1 MGHIRQSL
9 GVGDDMNNLT
19 RKQLIERLEWLEKK
33 IEENKMN
40 DEILWFISNQYQSK
54 FLKEKK

>member
-9 GVGDDMNNLT
+9 GVGETMNNLT

>member
-1 MGHIRQSL
+1 
-9 GVGDDMNNLT
+9 MNNLT